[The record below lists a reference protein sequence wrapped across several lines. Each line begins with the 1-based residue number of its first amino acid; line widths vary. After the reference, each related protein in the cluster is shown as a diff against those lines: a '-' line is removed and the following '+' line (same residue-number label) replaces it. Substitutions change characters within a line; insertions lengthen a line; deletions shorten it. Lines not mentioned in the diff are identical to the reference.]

1 MNSSP
6 NLPANEDFL
15 KRQQEDHLEDCEAP
29 SRILRFL
36 PLLDPWMRKGLES
49 VRFQVVGVPKI
60 CQRASVNFLLCHHDE
75 IARS

>member
-36 PLLDPWMRKGLES
+36 PLMDPWRMRKGLES
-49 VRFQVVGVPKI
+49 VRFQVGWGPKI
-60 CQRASVNFLLCHHDE
+60 CQVGRERQFFW
-75 IARS
+75 